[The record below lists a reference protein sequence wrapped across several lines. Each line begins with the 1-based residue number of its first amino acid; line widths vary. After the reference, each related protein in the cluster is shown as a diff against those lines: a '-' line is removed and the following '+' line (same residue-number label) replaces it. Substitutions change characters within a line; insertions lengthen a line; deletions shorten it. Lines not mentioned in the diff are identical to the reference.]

1 MRLHLS
7 ISQAESFRSLRDI
20 MEGISSIETRISGST
35 LEAGEWNGSDYCTRW
50 AAVDPRTPQLLFVI
64 VRPIRARDFH
74 PSNWKFAFC
83 IVGFEQQQFILNVKQ
98 RSLFNSKSIDQVSIV
113 FTIRLNR
120 LISYYCRLLRSVN
133 FSFLNG

>member
-1 MRLHLS
+1 
-7 ISQAESFRSLRDI
+7 

-35 LEAGEWNGSDYCTRW
+35 LEIGKWNGSDYCTRW

-83 IVGFEQQQFILNVKQ
+83 IVGFEQQQIIPNPDVKQ
-98 RSLFNSKSIDQVSIV
+98 RSLFNSKSIDRVSI
-113 FTIRLNR
+113 LY
-120 LISYYCRLLRSVN
+120 YYCRPLRSVN
-133 FSFLNG
+133 FSFLFVNVSYSSSCIDKLMMDPFLKKDV

>member
-1 MRLHLS
+1 
-7 ISQAESFRSLRDI
+7 

-35 LEAGEWNGSDYCTRW
+35 LEIGKWNGSDYCTRW

-83 IVGFEQQQFILNVKQ
+83 IVGFEQQQIILNPDVKQ
-98 RSLFNSKSIDQVSIV
+98 RSLFNSKSIDRVSI
-113 FTIRLNR
+113 LY
-120 LISYYCRLLRSVN
+120 YYCRPLRSVN
-133 FSFLNG
+133 FSFLFVNVSYSSSCIDRLMMDPFLKKDV

>member
-1 MRLHLS
+1 
-7 ISQAESFRSLRDI
+7 

-35 LEAGEWNGSDYCTRW
+35 LEIGKWNGSDYCTRW

-83 IVGFEQQQFILNVKQ
+83 IVGFEQQIIPNPDVKQ
-98 RSLFNSKSIDQVSIV
+98 RSLFNSKSIDRVSIV
-113 FTIRLNR
+113 Y
-120 LISYYCRLLRSVN
+120 YYCRPLRSVN
-133 FSFLNG
+133 FSFLFVNVSYSSSCYMLDRLMMDPFLKKNV